1 MSHQVATC
9 AFGSNFWMFFFSK
22 CECVNGHATG
32 TDWSEVPTIF
42 PRPIFQGYFSG
53 DIPWYTPILY
63 GLLLV
68 LTYLHFI
75 GSFFI
80 PIECVSCS
88 FPGLLEAVRSDLF
101 ESEEKWL
108 RGALLDG
115 SWWGVAHVRA
125 YELQW
130 TTLFLAYIYYI
141 YVCFLAEW
149 TFINPRYCCCE
160 QQSGFPWFPY
170 ESARYSFPGRLV
182 WKPRY
187 KRLSLK
193 ITGWWFKTLFY
204 LSISYG
210 NVILP
215 VENHI
220 LWKPLIYWY
229 METIYWN
236 LPLVVFILFKMV
248 IAPPTRYNWHK

>member
-1 MSHQVATC
+1 MWMCQWPCNRNRLIGGSYHISEAYFSRLFFRGYTMIYPHFIWSSFGTNVPPFYRILFYSHWMCFLFVSWAVGGCEIGPLRIRGKMAEGGVVGWVMMGRC
-9 AFGSNFWMFFFSK
+9 ACQGLWTTMNY
-22 CECVNGHATG
+22 
-32 TDWSEVPTIF
+32 TIF
-42 PRPIFQGYFSG
+42 GI
-53 DIPWYTPILY
+53 
-63 GLLLV
+63 
-68 LTYLHFI
+68 
-75 GSFFI
+75 
-80 PIECVSCS
+80 
-88 FPGLLEAVRSDLF
+88 
-101 ESEEKWL
+101 
-108 RGALLDG
+108 
-115 SWWGVAHVRA
+115 
-125 YELQW
+125 
-130 TTLFLAYIYYI
+130 YIYYI
-141 YVCFLAEW
+141 YMYVCFLAEW